1 MIDTETDLHT
11 AIEARNG
18 ELVVKRVQD
27 TTPYL
32 EVNKRERNDFQARRG
47 ARMRKIA
54 EIPNIVVE
62 KWMKEGVN
70 IFDRN
75 HAPEIQRRLN
85 SNEYAY
91 LRTSPGKCK
100 VT

>member
-1 MIDTETDLHT
+1 MIDTETDLAT
-11 AIEARNG
+11 AIKYSQG
-18 ELVVKRVQD
+18 QLVVKRTQD

-32 EVNKRERNDFQARRG
+32 EANKRERTDFQARRG
-47 ARMRKIA
+47 ARMRKVA

-62 KWMKEGVN
+62 QWMREGIN

-75 HAPEIQRRLN
+75 HAAAIQRKLN
-85 SNEYAY
+85 SNEFAH